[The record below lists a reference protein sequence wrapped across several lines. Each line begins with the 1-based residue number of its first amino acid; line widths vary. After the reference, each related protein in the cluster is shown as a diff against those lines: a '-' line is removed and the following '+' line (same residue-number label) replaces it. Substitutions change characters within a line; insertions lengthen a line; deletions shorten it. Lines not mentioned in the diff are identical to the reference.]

1 MNNLENLSLQDGKT
15 SALKENNSL
24 NFLDITIND
33 KFVNKPLGKNDANHA
48 EVFNRDIYQSPD
60 YSIPLDGSKTKAL
73 PEFVALTPES
83 TKTGLDGAWS
93 TIKDTVAGIF
103 GERDTLHSHARTL
116 ARAGMTEAE
125 RKQLYDEE
133 QKVREYNENVG
144 PGLWKTGFAVP
155 PKTPMLDELDRRTV
169 ALEKSISQSAKNN
182 MTPLEVAQLESGN
195 ASDAVKALYAKQL
208 IGIINQYESK
218 GAVPPEIYQNVVQAA
233 AQQKLEEEK
242 SQAKGPSAC
251 EVLPEIDLKLDGGS
265 VRLKAWQNQGR
276 LPVEFMRD
284 HKSR

>member
-1 MNNLENLSLQDGKT
+1 MKNPENLSINDGKT
-15 SALKENNSL
+15 SSFNENNSL

-33 KFVNKPLGKNDANHA
+33 KSINKFLGKNDTATLNK
-48 EVFNRDIYQSPD
+48 DYYQLPD

-73 PEFVALTPES
+73 PEFITLTPES
-83 TKTGLDGAWS
+83 NRTGLDGAWS

-125 RKQLYDEE
+125 RSQLFAEE
-133 QKVREYNENVG
+133 QKVREYNENSG

-218 GAVPPEIYQNVVQAA
+218 GAVPPEVYQNVVKAA
-233 AQQKLEEEK
+233 AQQKSEDEK
-242 SQAKGPSAC
+242 SASRGPSLC
-251 EVLPEIDLKLDGGS
+251 EILPDIDFETEGGIIRMNDKPS
-265 VRLKAWQNQGR
+265 NKRLQQYYMKDSLR
-276 LPVEFMRD
+276 
-284 HKSR
+284 